1 MHRIWLYW
9 ARLRWSKRRPYVIQ
23 RSLLVL
29 SLSVVGTTVVLVV
42 LGLVSVDS
50 LVRLIRRA

>member
-23 RSLLVL
+23 RLLL
-29 SLSVVGTTVVLVV
+29 RLVVLVV
-42 LGLVSVDS
+42 GGAAVLVLLGVVSFDS
-50 LVRLIRRA
+50 LVGLIPRR